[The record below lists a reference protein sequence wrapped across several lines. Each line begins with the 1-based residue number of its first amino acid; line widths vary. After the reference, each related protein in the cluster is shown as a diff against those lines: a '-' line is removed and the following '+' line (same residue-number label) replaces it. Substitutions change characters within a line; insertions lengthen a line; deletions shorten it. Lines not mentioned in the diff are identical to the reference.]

1 MAIRKRNEDKIRE
14 DKAKIMMS
22 SLTIIMTGTLVV
34 YFFYAVLNSKFLIN
48 FSIDALVGAVA
59 LVILIGNFKLKYKVL
74 KDYSDLNYFKF
85 IDVLSFSVCVFIK
98 IAFKIP
104 FDFSLFIL
112 LLAYYLTKTKF
123 DKIV

>member
-1 MAIRKRNEDKIRE
+1 MAVKKRNEDRIRE

-34 YFFYAVLNSKFLIN
+34 YFFYAVLNSKFLVN

-59 LVILIGNFKLKYKVL
+59 LVILIRNFKLKYKVL
-74 KDYSDLNYFKF
+74 KNYSDLNYFKF

-98 IAFKIP
+98 TAFKIP